1 LARPSPFSKI
11 TASHCG
17 DSRKTAEETAAQA
30 EAGSIAVVVMTS
42 VTSLAIVACELAI
55 ALRSAAF
62 LGLSLLDLDLDCL
75 IHDLGI
81 IDINL
86 SLCSDTGRL
95 KPGCHRQWF
104 G

>member
-1 LARPSPFSKI
+1 V
-11 TASHCG
+11 TAK
-17 DSRKTAEETAAQA
+17 RQQQKETAAQA
-30 EAGSIAVVVMTS
+30 EAGSIAVVVTTS
-42 VTSLAIVACELAI
+42 VTSLANVACQLAI

-62 LGLSLLDLDLDCL
+62 LGLFLPDLDCL

-81 IDINL
+81 IDINFL
-86 SLCSDTGRL
+86 LCSNTGRL